1 MATKPASKPATK
13 PGSKPA
19 SKPATKPGSKPA
31 PKKGKPAVSKK
42 VDRRD
47 ADVMKILA
55 QEGVSFAKAVKKSP
69 FTKK

>member
-1 MATKPASKPATK
+1 MAKPATKPASKPASKKASKT
-13 PGSKPA
+13 GSKPGA
-19 SKPATKPGSKPA
+19 KSP
-31 PKKGKPAVSKK
+31 KK

-47 ADVMKILA
+47 ANVMKILA

>member
-1 MATKPASKPATK
+1 MAKPASKKPASKPASK
-13 PGSKPA
+13 KPA
-19 SKPATKPGSKPA
+19 SKPAVP
-31 PKKGKPAVSKK
+31 KK

-47 ADVMKILA
+47 TDVMKILA